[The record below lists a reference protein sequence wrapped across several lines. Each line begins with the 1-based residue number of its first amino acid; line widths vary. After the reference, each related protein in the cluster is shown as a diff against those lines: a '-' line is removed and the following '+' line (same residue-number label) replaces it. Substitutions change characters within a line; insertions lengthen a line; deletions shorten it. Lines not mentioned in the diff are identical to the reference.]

1 MLNCLVL
8 ITNGYVYGYDYGYGY
23 GYVRKCK
30 RLPLKDLG
38 VGNMV

>member
-1 MLNCLVL
+1 ML
-8 ITNGYVYGYDYGYGY
+8 ITNGYVYGYDYGY